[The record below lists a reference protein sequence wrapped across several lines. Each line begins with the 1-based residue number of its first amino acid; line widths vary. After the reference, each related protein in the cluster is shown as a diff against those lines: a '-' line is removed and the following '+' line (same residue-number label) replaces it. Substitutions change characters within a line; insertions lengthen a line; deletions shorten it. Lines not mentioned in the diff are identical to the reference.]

1 MYICMCRLVLATSQV
16 QLIPIQNVLCHDEVY
31 MIIMEVGISF
41 CLSQRERE
49 SENVGKGTYLLL

>member
-1 MYICMCRLVLATSQV
+1 MCRLVLATSQV